1 MYDAIVIGSGIGGL
15 TAAGLLAKVAGQRV
29 LVLEKHTE
37 PGGLTHSFSRDGATW
52 DTGVHY
58 IGQVAEGT
66 TLRRCFDLLSNG
78 ELKWNPLP
86 EPYDRFCYPGLD
98 FPVPTGREA
107 YIARLSTMF
116 PEEQRAIR
124 RWFRDTHRAAR
135 WLSLSYVQTMVP
147 RPLGALIRGF
157 QRLTD
162 RLATSTLRSQLD
174 ARFHSEE
181 LKALLASQW
190 GDHGLLPSQ
199 SAFANHATIVEHYLD
214 GAWFP
219 AGGSAR
225 IARTIEKVI
234 EDRGGAVRVAQE
246 VTGIIV
252 EQGRATGVTVI
263 DRRGPQPHE
272 REFRAPVIISDAGAE
287 NTLTRLLP
295 TDGAVG
301 QATARLREHVIRLGR
316 STSAVSVHL
325 ELDQHPSVIGAN
337 GGNLWIYRDR
347 DHDSGSGDDSLLRGE
362 PRDAF
367 VSFSSVK
374 SGEPGHT
381 LEIVSFTQAAAF
393 EHWAGQPLHN
403 RGSDYDDL
411 KQRIAEGLIALTESV
426 LPGLRQHIRH
436 IDVSTPLTIEHYIN
450 QPGGTCYG
458 LPGTPARLKGGP
470 IGPATPIP
478 GLFLTGQDV
487 VCSGIAGSLMGGV
500 AAASQVLGP
509 RGFPMI
515 QAALGK
521 APHPLSDTLPEGK
534 YRASVKR
541 TRQLTPTVWE
551 LVLDVP
557 GVGAFAP
564 GQFARLEVARGT
576 WRDYS
581 IVAIQDEE
589 VRFLVSTRTGG
600 PGSRFVATTVPGT
613 PVVVE
618 LPLGRFTTTGS
629 GRRRVFVATG
639 TGLAP
644 LLPMMAA
651 GDGSGDTLLF
661 GCRFLAEDLTQLV
674 SDPLPST
681 IRCITGEQVDGARQ
695 GRVTEALAELDLDP
709 ENTEFHLCGSAAMVA
724 DAATLLAR
732 RGARFVFSEPY

>member
-58 IGQVAEGT
+58 IGQMAEGT
-66 TLRRCFDLLSNG
+66 TLRRYFDLLSNG
-78 ELKWNPLP
+78 ELGWNPLP

-107 YIARLSTMF
+107 YIARLSALF
-116 PEEQRAIR
+116 PAEERAIR
-124 RWFRDTHRAAR
+124 SWFRDTRRAAR
-135 WLSLSYVQTMVP
+135 WLALSFVQAVVP
-147 RPLGALIRGF
+147 RPLAPLIRGF
-157 QRLTD
+157 QRLT
-162 RLATSTLRSQLD
+162 RGLATSTLRSQLD
-174 ARFHSEE
+174 ARFRSEE

-190 GDHGLLPSQ
+190 GDHGLPPSQ

-246 VTGIIV
+246 VTRILV
-252 EQGRATGVTVI
+252 EQGRAVGVRVI
-263 DRRGPQPHE
+263 DRRAPLPEE
-272 REFRAPVIISDAGAE
+272 REFLAPVIISDAGAE

-301 QATARLREHVIRLGR
+301 QATARLREHVVGLGR

-325 ELDQHPSVIGAN
+325 ELDQHPGRIGAG
-337 GGNLWIYRDR
+337 GGNLWIYRNH
-347 DHDSGSGDDSLLRGE
+347 DHDSGIGDDSLLRGK

-374 SGEPGHT
+374 SGEKRHT

-393 EHWAGQPLHN
+393 EHWAGRPLHN
-403 RGSDYDDL
+403 RGHDYDEL
-411 KQRIAEGLIALTESV
+411 KQRIAEGLISLTETV
-426 LPGLRQHIRH
+426 LPGLRQHICH
-436 IDVSTPLTIEHYIN
+436 IDVSTPLTIEHYIS

-458 LPGTPARLKGGP
+458 LPETPERLKGGP
-470 IGPATPIP
+470 IGPATPVP

-487 VCSGIAGSLMGGV
+487 LGSGIGGALMGGV
-500 AAASQVLGP
+500 AAASQALGP
-509 RGFPMI
+509 RGFPSI
-515 QAALGK
+515 QAALGQ
-521 APHPLSDTLPEGK
+521 APQPLSARLPEGK
-534 YRASVKR
+534 HLASVKR

-564 GQFARLEVARGT
+564 GQFARLEVAPT
-576 WRDYS
+576 IWRDYS
-581 IVAIQDEE
+581 IVAIQGNE
-589 VRFLVSTRTGG
+589 VRFLISTRTGR
-600 PGSRFVATTVPGT
+600 PGSRFVATTAPGT

-618 LPLGRFTTTGS
+618 LPLGQFTSTGS
-629 GRRRVFVATG
+629 DRRRVFVATG
-639 TGLAP
+639 TGLSP
-644 LLPMMAA
+644 LLPMMA
-651 GDGSGDTLLF
+651 SGNRPDTLLF
-661 GCRFLAEDLTQLV
+661 GCRFLTEDLTRLV
-674 SDPLPST
+674 PDHLPTT
-681 IRCITGEQVDGARQ
+681 IRCITGEQVDGARP
-695 GRVTEALAELDLDP
+695 GRVTDALAELDFNP
-709 ENTEFHLCGSAAMVA
+709 EDTEFYLCGSAAMVA
-724 DAATLLAR
+724 DASSVLAR
-732 RGARFVFSEPY
+732 RGARFVLSEPY